1 MMLLAG
7 NAKVM
12 GKFVLS
18 PRLKFVGWLATVVMA
33 TAVCAMFFA
42 TDSLTLP

>member
-12 GKFVLS
+12 GPFVAGR
-18 PRLKFVGWLATVVMA
+18 PLKFVGWLATLVMA
-33 TAVCAMFFA
+33 AAVCAMFA
-42 TDSLTLP
+42 T